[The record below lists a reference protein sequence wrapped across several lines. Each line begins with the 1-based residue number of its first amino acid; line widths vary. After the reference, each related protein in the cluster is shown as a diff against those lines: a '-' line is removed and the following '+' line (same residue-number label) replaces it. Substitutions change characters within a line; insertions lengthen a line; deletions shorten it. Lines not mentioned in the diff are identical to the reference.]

1 MSASVP
7 SIVPVSRLSS
17 LTRFAKHI
25 PPAQLLRYLLVGG
38 WNTLFGYT
46 CFFLMNRW
54 LSHMLPAYSYIAASL
69 ASNLIS
75 ITVAFLGYKWFVFRT
90 KGNYVREWSRSLIVY
105 SGMIVFSAVAL
116 GPLVGLIRHTTR
128 FQTQA
133 PYLAAAIVAVFTV
146 ISSFF
151 GHKHLSFRETAPKT
165 PPLADQ
171 LI

>member
-1 MSASVP
+1 MNDREASATP
-7 SIVPVSRLSS
+7 RKGGI
-17 LTRFAKHI
+17 LTHI

-54 LSHMLPAYSYIAASL
+54 LSRVLPSYSYIAASL

-75 ITVAFLGYKWFVFRT
+75 ITVAFFGYKWFVFRT
-90 KGNYVREWSRSLIVY
+90 KGHYFREWSRSLVVY
-105 SGMIVFSAVAL
+105 SGMIVFSAIAL
-116 GPLVGLIRHTTR
+116 GPLVGVIRHTTR

-133 PYLAAAIVAVFTV
+133 PYIAAAAVAVFSV

-151 GHKHLSFRETAPKT
+151 GHKHLSFRETAPKRQDVAE
-165 PPLADQ
+165 PS
-171 LI
+171 I